1 MGAVARRARDGWVMP
16 WINGVHIG
24 TVTLPAAPDRQL
36 ELIPGGARDR
46 RARQTIRMREEIGNG
61 KGVNICQ
68 ITTK

>member
-1 MGAVARRARDGWVMP
+1 MRDGRVTRRLS
-16 WINGVHIG
+16 GVRSD
-24 TVTLPAAPDRQL
+24 TVTLPAARVPAAGADRQL

-46 RARQTIRMREEIGNG
+46 RARQTIRRREEIGNG

>member
-1 MGAVARRARDGWVMP
+1 MCA
-16 WINGVHIG
+16 
-24 TVTLPAAPDRQL
+24 VTLSRSRQPRVAAAGADRQL

-46 RARQTIRMREEIGNG
+46 RARQTIRRREEIGNG

>member
-1 MGAVARRARDGWVMP
+1 MALSLSPRRQPRARRQ
-16 WINGVHIG
+16 
-24 TVTLPAAPDRQL
+24 PAADRQL

-46 RARQTIRMREEIGNG
+46 RARQTIRVKEEIGNG